1 MEYPK
6 VEQLVIPIAGLG
18 TRFLPATKAT
28 PKELFPI
35 HNKPALLYHI
45 IEAYKSGIRRV
56 CLIISKEKEC
66 VKKLFTHNKALE
78 ENLKATGKTQLLEEL
93 NEVIDNMEF
102 TYVYQNQ
109 KKYNGTGGALYFAK
123 KFCGNR
129 PFALMFGDDLCVSNT
144 DVPTIGQLIE
154 AYNKTGKVVVG
165 AKPFPMED
173 IHKYSSLVTGEK
185 LFDRCCELKDSIEK
199 PEKGKAPSNLVGL
212 ARYVFTPEIFDY
224 IFKAPQLSLH
234 EYRLADAIQ
243 LMCHEGKVVSYEF
256 DAKYYDCGNK
266 LEFIKCVVEFGLKD
280 NDITEDLQ
288 KYLAEISKP
297 ATKVVETKAKK
308 TATAKK
314 PATKTAK
321 ASAKPA
327 PKTVAKPKTATAK
340 PKAKK
345 TK

>member
-1 MEYPK
+1 
-6 VEQLVIPIAGLG
+6 LG

-66 VKKLFTHNKALE
+66 VKKLFTHNKDLE

-144 DVPTIGQLIE
+144 EVPTIGQLIE

-165 AKPFPMED
+165 EKPFPMEV

-185 LFDRCCELKDSIEK
+185 LFDRCYELKDSIEK

-224 IFKAPQLSLH
+224 IFKVPELSLR

-243 LMCHEGKVVSYEF
+243 LMSHEGKVVSYEF

-266 LEFIKCVVEFGLKD
+266 LEFIKCVLEFGLKD
-280 NDITEDLQ
+280 QEIAEDLQ
-288 KYLAEISKP
+288 KYLADLNKP
-297 ATKVVETKAKK
+297 ATAKVEKKAPAKK
-308 TATAKK
+308 TTKK
-314 PATKTAK
+314 PATKTVKATTAK
-321 ASAKPA
+321 TTTKA
-327 PKTVAKPKTATAK
+327 TAKPKTTKTKTSAK

-345 TK
+345 SK